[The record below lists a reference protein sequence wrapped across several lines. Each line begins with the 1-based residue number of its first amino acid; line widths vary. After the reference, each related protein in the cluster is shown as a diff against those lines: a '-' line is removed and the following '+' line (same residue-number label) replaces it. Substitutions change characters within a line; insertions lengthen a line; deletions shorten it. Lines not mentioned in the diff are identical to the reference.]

1 MIYSMPMLV
10 VLSWILGTKDTRSR
24 RARVIALTAGALFAL
39 DLVMWH
45 QAILDIGVGLA
56 TVLANTQV
64 LWVGLAAWALLRERP
79 SNYALILVPLVLVG
93 VMLMSGLGRADAF
106 GAHPLR
112 GVTWGVGAAL
122 AYSSYILT
130 YRSAGSPSGAVI
142 PVLLDTCVGA
152 AAASVLLAWTFGQPI
167 DFTVVFPS
175 HGYLIALAAVVQ
187 VGGWM
192 CIGRA
197 LPRLAALETSVI
209 LLLQP
214 IGAIG
219 WGWLLFHERLSVAQ
233 WVGAASVLF
242 AVATLSITGAVR
254 RKPVS

>member
-1 MIYSMPMLV
+1 MTALV
-10 VLSWILGTKDTRSR
+10 
-24 RARVIALTAGALFAL
+24 AGALFAL

-64 LWVGLAAWALLRERP
+64 LWVGLAAWVLLRERP
-79 SNYALILVPLVLVG
+79 SNYALILVPVVLAG
-93 VMLMSGLGRADAF
+93 VVLMSGLGRADAF
-106 GAHPLR
+106 GEQPLR
-112 GVTWGVGAAL
+112 GVLWGVGAAL

-130 YRSAGSPSGAVI
+130 YRSAGSPTGAVI

-152 AAASVLLAWTFGQPI
+152 TLASILLAPLFGQPI
-167 DFTVVFPS
+167 DFSIHFPS
-175 HGYLIALAAVVQ
+175 HGYLIALAMTVQ
-187 VGGWM
+187 VGGWLS
-192 CIGRA
+192 IGRA

-214 IGAIG
+214 IGAIC
-219 WGWLLFHERLSVAQ
+219 WGWLLFQERLSVAQ
-233 WVGAASVLF
+233 WIGAASVLC

-254 RKPVS
+254 RKRES